1 MKSMVIS
8 IIKNKILADI
18 LNEVKSFQNY
28 KINHYDDIQ
37 IFLDNNSRLSN
48 RNVAIFSYDD
58 TKHIIEAL
66 EKINFPLIFLIKK
79 SDIAK
84 KLQNHYKS
92 NIETILVPFTL
103 TSLITK
109 IKLCSSRSEFLKNSI
124 FNILN
129 YKLDLNKREIVNNG
143 KKLKLTER
151 EIYFLIY
158 LKEKKE
164 PSTIQD
170 LLHSVWKYS
179 FKSETH
185 TIETHVHR
193 LRSKFLKI
201 FGEKNVIKNNK
212 KGYYI

>member
-109 IKLCSSRSEFLKNSI
+109 IKLCSSRSEFLKNIIKSSW
-124 FNILN
+124 
-129 YKLDLNKREIVNNG
+129 Y
-143 KKLKLTER
+143 
-151 EIYFLIY
+151 Y
-158 LKEKKE
+158 LE
-164 PSTIQD
+164 
-170 LLHSVWKYS
+170 
-179 FKSETH
+179 
-185 TIETHVHR
+185 
-193 LRSKFLKI
+193 
-201 FGEKNVIKNNK
+201 
-212 KGYYI
+212 